1 MKLPQTTANKQ
12 RQKERGDE
20 MTIQPIPPSP
30 DVGTIRYFDSIKPP
44 LTQGK
49 FLVETKQTFP
59 TSVKGVNTN
68 LPEEITKNEYIQI
81 EGSPYQID
89 PLTIHSRTPPK
100 NEQGV
105 KVDLSIPKIV
115 FQSKTLPWE
124 RKVNDEE
131 HYDNCP
137 WMSLLLIRDD
147 EFENCCEILEGQ
159 KQYTIPGKGNSNIP
173 FEIRVLSIKE
183 GLLKN
188 IGPTAHDL
196 PYLAHALQVNPK
208 DKELCGNDED
218 GIFSVIISNRLPSE
232 INTKYHACLVS
243 IEGHASSLPIE
254 DAVQILTQDIE
265 ENPQMIEKQGQKI
278 DLKVGLDHGV
288 HRITSHPIQFPLH
301 IPETFQSIQ
310 NLKSTDDVK
319 LILLDYWTFN
329 TGDGG
334 DFESKIKAIK
344 FRQSLADKD
353 KVGDLDSLA
362 GFSLEDGEQ
371 RTYEPA
377 LLGSDMDP
385 DVTVNSFLY
394 TDIVEHDGITR
405 PCLYR
410 GPCIAVPTYHDIKE
424 EPYTNSDDARGLE
437 PSTGLDVIHHSSAF
451 ELGRLLALS
460 DPKFIETLSRWR
472 RLRLKKKSLQLYR
485 KNFLDKSH
493 LSKKYDIESV
503 DKLPLQS
510 ILQKAIVK
518 ETALPLKEV
527 PPDLRF
533 HNEVPLPP
541 DGTTDDF
548 LDKLSLERLQFD
560 ENTML
565 QENLRVQEA
574 YTRGGQ
580 L

>member
-243 IEGHASSLPIE
+243 IEGHTTSLPIE

-301 IPETFQSIQ
+301 IPETFQSIE

-319 LILLDYWTFN
+319 LVLLDYWMFK

-548 LDKLSLERLQFD
+548 LDKLSLEQLQFD

>member
-1 MKLPQTTANKQ
+1 MRTANKQ
-12 RQKERGDE
+12 RQEERGDE
-20 MTIQPIPPSP
+20 MTIQPIPTSP
-30 DVGTIRYFDSIKPP
+30 DTGTIRYFDSIKPP

-49 FLVETKQTFP
+49 FKVQTKQTFP
-59 TSVKGVNTN
+59 ETVKGVNTN
-68 LPEEITKNEYIQI
+68 LPEQVIKNEYIQV

-124 RKVNDEE
+124 RKAHDSE
-131 HYDNCP
+131 HYDDCP

-147 EFENCCEILEGQ
+147 EFEECCEILEGQ
-159 KQYTIPGKGNSNIP
+159 KQYTIPGKGNSSIP

-196 PYLAHALQVNPK
+196 PYLAHSLQVNPK

-218 GIFSVIISNRLPSE
+218 GIFSVIISNRLPSK
-232 INTKYHACLVS
+232 INTKYHVCLVS
-243 IEGHASSLPIE
+243 IEGHASNLPVE
-254 DAVQILTQDIE
+254 DTVQVLTQDIVE
-265 ENPQMIEKQGQKI
+265 SPQMIQKQNQASN
-278 DLKVGLDHGV
+278 LNVEVYNGV
-288 HRITSHPIQFPLH
+288 PRVTSHPVQLPVD
-301 IPETFQSIQ
+301 IPETFQSIHGM
-310 NLKSTDDVK
+310 KSTSDVK
-319 LILLDYWTFN
+319 LILLDYWTFK

-334 DFESKIKAIK
+334 DFESKIKSIK
-344 FRQSLADKD
+344 FRQSLSDKD

-362 GFSLEDGEQ
+362 GFSSEEDEH

-424 EPYTNSDDARGLE
+424 KPYANSDDARGLE

-472 RLRLKKKSLQLYR
+472 RIRLKKKSLQLY
-485 KNFLDKSH
+485 KKSFLDKSY
-493 LSKKYDIESV
+493 LSQKFDINTVE
-503 DKLPLQS
+503 KLPIQS
-510 ILQKAIVK
+510 LLQKAIVK
-518 ETALPLKEV
+518 EAALPLKKF
-527 PPDLRF
+527 PPDEKFRD
-533 HNEVPLPP
+533 EVTLPSA
-541 DGTTDDF
+541 GTTEEF
-548 LDKLSLERLQFD
+548 LEELSTEHLTLD
-560 ENTML
+560 ENMML
-565 QENLRVQEA
+565 RENLVAQEQ
-574 YTRGGQ
+574 YTGGGQ
-580 L
+580 F

>member
-1 MKLPQTTANKQ
+1 MTANERK
-12 RQKERGDE
+12 QKERGDR
-20 MTIQPIPPSP
+20 MTIQPIPTSP
-30 DVGTIRYFDSIKPP
+30 DTGTIRYFDSIKPP

-49 FLVETKQTFP
+49 FKVQTKQTFP
-59 TSVKGVNTN
+59 ETVKGVSTN
-68 LPEEITKNEYIQI
+68 LPPEITKNEYIQI

-89 PLTIHSRTPPK
+89 PLTIHSRSPPK

-124 RKVNDEE
+124 RKAGQAE
-131 HYDNCP
+131 HYDDCP

-147 EFENCCEILEGQ
+147 EFEECCKILEGQ
-159 KQYTIPGKGNSNIP
+159 KQYTIPGKANTITP

-196 PYLAHALQVNPK
+196 PYLAHSLQVNPK

-218 GIFSVIISNRLPSE
+218 GIFSVIISNRLPSK
-232 INTKYHACLVS
+232 INTKYHVCLVS
-243 IEGHASSLPIE
+243 IEGHTSKLPTE
-254 DAVQILTQDIE
+254 DTVQHLTQDIVE
-265 ENPQMIEKQGQKI
+265 SPQ
-278 DLKVGLDHGV
+278 
-288 HRITSHPIQFPLH
+288 PIQNQNQNQSTQFIIEGHNGVRRVSSLPVQLP
-301 IPETFQSIQ
+301 INPPETLQLIQ
-310 NLKSTDDVK
+310 GMKSTSDVK
-319 LILLDYWTFN
+319 LILLDYWTFK

-334 DFESKIKAIK
+334 DFESKIKSIK
-344 FRQSLADKD
+344 FRQTLSDKD

-362 GFSLEDGEQ
+362 GFSLEEGEH

-410 GPCIAVPTYHDIKE
+410 GPCIAVPTYHEIKE
-424 EPYTNSDDARGLE
+424 MPYANSDDARGLE

-472 RLRLKKKSLQLYR
+472 RLRLKKKSLQLY
-485 KNFLDKSH
+485 KKSFIDKSY
-493 LSKKYDIESV
+493 LSKKFDINTVE
-503 DKLPLQS
+503 KLPIQS
-510 ILQKAIVK
+510 LLQKAIVK
-518 ETALPLKEV
+518 EAALPLKEF
-527 PPDLRF
+527 PPDSKFR
-533 HNEVPLPP
+533 NEVTLPTV
-541 DGTTDDF
+541 GTTEDF
-548 LDKLSLERLQFD
+548 LVELSVGQLALD
-560 ENTML
+560 ENMML
-565 QENLRVQEA
+565 EENLRLQGA

-580 L
+580 F